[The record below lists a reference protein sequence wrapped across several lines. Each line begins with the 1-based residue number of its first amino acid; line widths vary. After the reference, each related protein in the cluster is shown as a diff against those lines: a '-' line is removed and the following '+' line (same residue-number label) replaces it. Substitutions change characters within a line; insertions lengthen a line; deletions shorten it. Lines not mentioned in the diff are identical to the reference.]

1 MAVGPIDHGQGTNN
15 LWTALKCRRT
25 QFWKRHPNRT
35 EWLHHGSCLNLL
47 PSTGYANNPVHK
59 SDMLYNNFN
68 FPIHLIYLRNTC
80 WRDEKQSASPSH
92 TPPAPMFCLW
102 FFFKGGQN
110 ADKKQFQ
117 MTVFLQS
124 TKHLCFLLE
133 LSRYHTSLAA
143 WDTRARMLTKL
154 SSSPNPSLKFIKEA
168 KVNFLLRSGFC
179 LSRHSCRPPRREPE
193 TLEKKINQEETGLQP
208 KLVKMLPARPI
219 SDYLCF
225 VSNWHK
231 TS

>member
-1 MAVGPIDHGQGTNN
+1 MA
-15 LWTALKCRRT
+15 LAWTC
-25 QFWKRHPNRT
+25 
-35 EWLHHGSCLNLL
+35 CLPLAMLTILCIKVTCFITILIFRFIWSIWEIPAGEMRNSQPLL
-47 PSTGYANNPVHK
+47 PT
-59 SDMLYNNFN
+59 
-68 FPIHLIYLRNTC
+68 HL
-80 WRDEKQSASPSH
+80 
-92 TPPAPMFCLW
+92 PPPMFCLW

-133 LSRYHTSLAA
+133 ISRYHTSLAA